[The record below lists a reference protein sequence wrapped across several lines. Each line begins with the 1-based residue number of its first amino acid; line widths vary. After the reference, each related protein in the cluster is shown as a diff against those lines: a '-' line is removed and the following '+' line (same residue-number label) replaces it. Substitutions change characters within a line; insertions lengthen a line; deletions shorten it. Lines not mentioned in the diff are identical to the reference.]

1 MQWLQTVLRWIRGF
15 ILFVF
20 VLSLVSCKQLPGLS
34 RDQGAVDSWSE
45 SGISDRATPTVSN
58 ATQGVLRRNAEKV
71 PPSSKAVVEVS
82 PPVTIQDL
90 KPFLEKSQPQVKIL
104 NPAPESLIQ
113 DTTLAVAFQVE
124 NFPLFKD
131 PEVGLGPHLQVFL
144 DNQPYREVYDL
155 AQPLILRD
163 LTPGTH
169 TIRAIACYPWNE
181 SFKQEGAYDQVTFHV
196 FTVTQE
202 PLDSTLPLLTYG
214 TPQGDY
220 GAEPILLDI
229 YIAHPVIE
237 AESGGNE
244 TQDDTHPWQVQVT
257 INGFSFEMNQWKP
270 LYLKGFKSGKNWV
283 RVALLDE
290 QGDPLPNQFNDTV
303 RLVTLT
309 PDGQDSLAKL
319 VRGELTLSTAQG
331 IVDPNYTVP
340 EPPPDNPEV
349 RSAAKSEP
357 ISSQILPDL
366 NAEAPSPTESTSTSD
381 PNLPERQPPRVAVP
395 LNEELEA
402 SNLQN
407 PDSTGLNHPDL
418 EFTEQEPSL
427 ESTASPLPSVEQ
439 PEDEFQDFSN
449 IKPTLTS
456 KSAQEVPSPRS
467 D

>member
-1 MQWLQTVLRWIRGF
+1 
-15 ILFVF
+15 
-20 VLSLVSCKQLPGLS
+20 
-34 RDQGAVDSWSE
+34 
-45 SGISDRATPTVSN
+45 
-58 ATQGVLRRNAEKV
+58 
-71 PPSSKAVVEVS
+71 
-82 PPVTIQDL
+82 
-90 KPFLEKSQPQVKIL
+90 
-104 NPAPESLIQ
+104 
-113 DTTLAVAFQVE
+113 
-124 NFPLFKD
+124 
-131 PEVGLGPHLQVFL
+131 
-144 DNQPYREVYDL
+144 
-155 AQPLILRD
+155 
-163 LTPGTH
+163 
-169 TIRAIACYPWNE
+169 
-181 SFKQEGAYDQVTFHV
+181 
-196 FTVTQE
+196 
-202 PLDSTLPLLTYG
+202 
-214 TPQGDY
+214 
-220 GAEPILLDI
+220 
-229 YIAHPVIE
+229 
-237 AESGGNE
+237 
-244 TQDDTHPWQVQVT
+244 
-257 INGFSFEMNQWKP
+257 
-270 LYLKGFKSGKNWV
+270 
-283 RVALLDE
+283 
-290 QGDPLPNQFNDTV
+290 
-303 RLVTLT
+303 LVTLT